1 MKPIAILFVVL
12 VYKSI
17 NAENASCEPSEF
29 EDGND
34 NCMIIEG
41 GVLELKGESKDDF
54 DTEKLKKI
62 TEIRHGL
69 HVKIDDLEI
78 FDLLPNVK
86 RIANPNGNALHF
98 SNHKNLKTIK
108 FESLEQ
114 LSGKVGIYFENDKFP
129 SFTDTEETSMNSLS
143 KLNQVF
149 VPKHIKCKDNFI
161 RVFYSGQEENSEEPA
176 NFWLYIIIVA
186 CIIVLLAI
194 ILFVVQ
200 IFKCQKMLKNLD
212 AKKTKDA
219 EEQSSNEDPGA
230 RSPNAGRK
238 VKSY

>member
-1 MKPIAILFVVL
+1 MKTIAILFVVF

-29 EDGND
+29 EAGNND
-34 NCMIIEG
+34 CVIIEG
-41 GVLELKGESKDDF
+41 GVLELKGESKDDL
-54 DTEKLKKI
+54 DTVRLAKI
-62 TEIRHGL
+62 TEIRNGL
-69 HVKIDDLEI
+69 YVKIADLET

-98 SNHKNLKTIK
+98 SNHKNLKKIE

-114 LSGKVGIYFENDKFP
+114 LSGKIGIYFENDKFP
-129 SFTDTEETSMNSLS
+129 SFARTEETSMNSLS

-149 VPKHIKCKDNFI
+149 EPKHIKCKDNFI
-161 RVFYSGQEENSEEPA
+161 RVVYSGQESSEKEPA

-212 AKKTKDA
+212 AKKDA
-219 EEQSSNEDPGA
+219 EEQSSNEDG
-230 RSPNAGRK
+230 K